1 MRILILVLSYDDSG
15 LYTEFYKT
23 QKQTWD
29 SLHVEGV
36 DTYYYFGNSDDKKI
50 DGNNIFL
57 GVRESL
63 MNCAYKTIDAFDLVK
78 DFDFDFIFRTNSS
91 SYVDKKLLKKYVENK
106 SNQNFYSG
114 IIGNHMGIPFCSG
127 SGYFLSKDLV
137 KLIINNK
144 SEINHNLIDDVAFG
158 NFLKN
163 KNIEFKQS
171 ERFDVINNDYIP
183 MDYFHYRLK
192 TSNRQNDIKNM
203 ELIFLNKC
211 K

>member
-1 MRILILVLSYDDSG
+1 MKILILVLSYNDSG
-15 LYTEFYKT
+15 IYTEFYKT

-29 SLHVEGV
+29 SLRVDGV
-36 DTYYYFGNSDDKKI
+36 DTYYYFGNSDEEKI

-63 MNCAYKTIDAFDLVK
+63 MNCTHKTIDVFNLVK

-91 SYVDKKLLKKYVENK
+91 SYVDKELLKKYLENK
-106 SNQNFYSG
+106 PNVNFYSG

-137 KLIINNK
+137 TLILNNK
-144 SEINHNLIDDVAFG
+144 TEINHTLIDDVAFG
-158 NFLKN
+158 NFLKD
-163 KNIEFKQS
+163 KNVEFKQS
-171 ERFDVINNDYIP
+171 ERFDVINNDSIP
-183 MDYFHYRLK
+183 MNYFHYRLK